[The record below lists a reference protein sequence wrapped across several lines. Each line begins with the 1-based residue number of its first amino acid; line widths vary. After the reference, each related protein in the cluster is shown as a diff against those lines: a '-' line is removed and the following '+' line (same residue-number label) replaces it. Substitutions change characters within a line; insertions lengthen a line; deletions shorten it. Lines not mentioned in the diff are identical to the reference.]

1 MTAGASLSQDFSNLP
16 STLTIPA
23 GQLSK
28 SLTITSVDN
37 NTYEGN
43 RNYTLALTSKTT
55 GVTVKTSSL
64 PITLQDNET
73 APTVSFSAATQTV
86 SETAGTAT
94 VTLQMSSASARTT
107 VIPITLSGT
116 AVAGT
121 HYSVVGGS
129 SSVSIPAGQT
139 SGTLQL
145 QLVNDTLFN
154 VSRTIVLQLGSLTG
168 ATAGST
174 NSQTITVTNEDPM
187 PSLTISN
194 ATVNEDAGSVN
205 VTVTQSAASAMDVSF
220 SWATSNG
227 TAIAGTNYTSV
238 ASGSATITA
247 GQTTTTVSVT
257 ILHDL
262 VATADLTLNVLLSNP
277 VNATIADNTG
287 VITIQNT
294 DSNTTTAP
302 SSLTLVTPSSSPSNN
317 VTPVVRVSGV
327 TNGATVYLY
336 NDSTCSVQVATGT
349 ASGTSIDLTSSS
361 LSEGTYTLRAKS
373 QNSGSNLSDCSTALI
388 RISKLYVD
396 KFLASFFRINF
407 CFYREESQ
415 CNNGTCCFLG
425 KINAVLAN
433 KNGND

>member
-1 MTAGASLSQDFSNLP
+1 VTAGASLSQDFSNLP

-28 SLTITSVDN
+28 SLPSPRSIIILTKEI
-37 NTYEGN
+37 G
-43 RNYTLALTSKTT
+43 NYTLALTSKTT

-247 GQTTTTVSVT
+247 GQTT
-257 ILHDL
+257 
-262 VATADLTLNVLLSNP
+262 A
-277 VNATIADNTG
+277 
-287 VITIQNT
+287 
-294 DSNTTTAP
+294 
-302 SSLTLVTPSSSPSNN
+302 
-317 VTPVVRVSGV
+317 
-327 TNGATVYLY
+327 
-336 NDSTCSVQVATGT
+336 
-349 ASGTSIDLTSSS
+349 S
-361 LSEGTYTLRAKS
+361 LSIPIL
-373 QNSGSNLSDCSTALI
+373 
-388 RISKLYVD
+388 VD
-396 KFLASFFRINF
+396 GGDH
-407 CFYREESQ
+407 C
-415 CNNGTCCFLG
+415 G
-425 KINAVLAN
+425 
-433 KNGND
+433 